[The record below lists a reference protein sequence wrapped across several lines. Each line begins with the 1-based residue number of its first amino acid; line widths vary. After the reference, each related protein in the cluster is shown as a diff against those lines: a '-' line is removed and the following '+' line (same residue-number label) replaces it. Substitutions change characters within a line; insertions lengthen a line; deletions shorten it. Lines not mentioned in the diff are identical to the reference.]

1 MNQLNQQIRTIL
13 KENARLSIDIDTLN
27 DDSNL
32 HEAGMSSHATVNVM
46 LALEDEFDIEFPP
59 RLLKRS
65 NFSSIASIQNAVN
78 EIINDPELAK

>member
-1 MNQLNQQIRTIL
+1 MMNEQIRTIL
-13 KENARLSIDIDTLN
+13 KENARLSTDIATLN

-59 RLLKRS
+59 RLLKRT
-65 NFSSIASIQNAVN
+65 NFSSIASIQHAVN
-78 EIINDPELAK
+78 EIISDSELAK